1 MKQGAYRV
9 SVLRLVSRSSLAGR
23 RAVRSLLQ
31 GTQLRVAIGRFVFYP
46 PAVGGIRRRRT
57 EPVIRARR
65 DVIVQ
70 EQVAR
75 ETPWVMLAL
84 ALLIIFFDTLSAVS
98 GLIAPFGYYV
108 SDVIQGVFFLV
119 SAFLVGTR
127 IIKARWAPWVFA
139 AAIVVNIAALSY
151 QQAVDPS
158 GNAIGII
165 LMTMVLFGGLLAMWL
180 PFAISA
186 VIIVS
191 IVTYTML
198 VHEPATAAPWI
209 IATITGVGASA
220 ALLAARRS
228 SATALAAA
236 TIEIEALAL
245 RDQATGLLNRHGLQM
260 AAEQLTSMASRTD
273 QPVFAVFV
281 DVVGLKAVN
290 DGFGHVVGD
299 LVIARSA
306 QAVRAAS
313 RDADLVARWGGDEFL
328 IIGIGPEPDALEYAE
343 RIAANMDLSE
353 LESAWHGRTSVGTA
367 VGAHSELATVISA
380 ADAAM
385 YSSRR
390 SGDNRFFAN
399 PVIDLA

>member
-1 MKQGAYRV
+1 M
-9 SVLRLVSRSSLAGR
+9 
-23 RAVRSLLQ
+23 
-31 GTQLRVAIGRFVFYP
+31 
-46 PAVGGIRRRRT
+46 GGIRRRRT
-57 EPVIRARR
+57 EPEIRARR

-98 GLIAPFGYYV
+98 GLIAPLGYYV

-119 SAFLVGTR
+119 AAFLVGTR
-127 IIKARWAPWVFA
+127 IVKAKWAPWVFA

-151 QQAVDPS
+151 QQAADPS

-165 LMTMVLFGGLLAMWL
+165 LMTMVLLGGLLAMWL

-186 VIIVS
+186 VLIVS

-209 IATITGVGASA
+209 IATLTGVGASA

-228 SATALAAA
+228 SATALAVA

-245 RDQATGLLNRHGLQM
+245 RDQATGLLNRHGLEM
-260 AAEQLTSMASRTD
+260 AAEQLTSLASRSD

-299 LVIARSA
+299 LVIVRSA

-328 IIGIGPEPDALEYAE
+328 VIGIGPEPDALEYAD

-367 VGAHSELATVISA
+367 VGAHSELSTVISA

-390 SGDNRFFAN
+390 SGDNRIFAN